1 MNQPSLFSFVLQT
14 YSTYPSTI
22 SPDAATRREAGK
34 PAYFS
39 ERGRTMQKLL
49 GQMRCAIDRY
59 HMIEE
64 GDRIA
69 VGVSGGKDS
78 VALLAGMSALRRF
91 YPARFEL
98 VAVTL
103 DPCFG
108 GAETDYSPIEQLCK
122 ELEIEYRLRR
132 TELGTII
139 FETRKEK
146 NPCSLCARMR
156 RGMLHDEAKAA
167 GCNKIALGHHMD
179 DAAETLMMN
188 LLGGGVVECFSPV
201 SYLSRKKLTIIRPLI
216 FSREREIASLVE
228 RKQFPVVKSRCPA
241 DGATHRQRVKELLD
255 TLEPQ
260 YAPLRE
266 KLVGALQRGG
276 ISGW

>member
-1 MNQPSLFSFVLQT
+1 
-14 YSTYPSTI
+14 
-22 SPDAATRREAGK
+22 
-34 PAYFS
+34 
-39 ERGRTMQKLL
+39 MQKLL

-59 HMIEE
+59 DMIQE

-78 VALLAGMSALRRF
+78 VALLAGLAALRRF
-91 YPARFEL
+91 YPAHFT
-98 VAVTL
+98 VTAVTL

-108 GAETDYSPIEQLCK
+108 GVETDYSAIALLCE
-122 ELEIEYRLRR
+122 ELGVAYRLRR
-132 TELGTII
+132 TQLGSII

-188 LLGGGVVECFSPV
+188 LLGGGTIECFAPV
-201 SYLSRKKLTIIRPLI
+201 SYLSRKELTMIRPLI
-216 FSREREIASLVE
+216 FSREREIASLAV
-228 RKQFPVVKSRCPA
+228 RKQLPTVKSRCPV

-266 KLVGALQRGG
+266 KLVGALQRGR

>member
-1 MNQPSLFSFVLQT
+1 MKTVLGCIRKADT
-14 YSTYPSTI
+14 
-22 SPDAATRREAGK
+22 DFE
-34 PAYFS
+34 
-39 ERGRTMQKLL
+39 
-49 GQMRCAIDRY
+49 
-59 HMIEE
+59 MIAP

-91 YPARFEL
+91 YPARFDL

-103 DPCFG
+103 DPCFSG
-108 GAETDYSPIEQLCK
+108 VETDYSPIEQLCG
-122 ELEIEYRLRR
+122 ELEIPYRLRR
-132 TELGTII
+132 TELGKII

-188 LLGGGVVECFSPV
+188 LLGGGVIECFSPV
-201 SYLSRKKLTIIRPLI
+201 SYLSRKELTMIRPLI
-216 FSREREIASLVE
+216 FTREREIASLVE
-228 RKQFPVVKSRCPA
+228 RTQLPVVKSRCPV
-241 DGATHRQRVKELLD
+241 DGATHRQRIKALLD
-255 TLEPQ
+255 TLEPD

-266 KLVGALQRGG
+266 KLIGALQRGG
-276 ISGW
+276 ISKW